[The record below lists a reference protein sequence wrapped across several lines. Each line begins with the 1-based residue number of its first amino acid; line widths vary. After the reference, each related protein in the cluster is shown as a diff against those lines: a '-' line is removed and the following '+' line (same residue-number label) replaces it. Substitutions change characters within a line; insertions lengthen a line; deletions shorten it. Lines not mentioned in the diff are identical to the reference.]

1 LFNAFQNSG
10 DKQMLL
16 AELPFEL
23 PGRIYG
29 SPMPFGDYDPEGEV
43 LLEFRQ
49 KEISVIV
56 LLAEEEE
63 CLRKAGRNLQ
73 FFYMKKGYQVI
84 YLPIRDFDVPPR
96 SDLESAVAMTV
107 RQARSGRNIVIH
119 CHAGLG
125 RTGVF
130 AAFLAKEVFDL
141 SGEEAFHWVRRY
153 IPGALETNEQKQ
165 FVVGE
170 GA

>member
-1 LFNAFQNSG
+1 
-10 DKQMLL
+10 MLL
-16 AELPFEL
+16 TELPLEL

-29 SPMPFGDYDPEGEV
+29 GPMPFGDYDPEGEV

-63 CLRKAGRNLQ
+63 CLRKTGRNLQ
-73 FFYMKKGYQVI
+73 FFYMKKGLQVI
-84 YLPIRDFDVPPR
+84 YLPTPDFDVPSR
-96 SDLESAVAMTV
+96 RDLESAVRMTIS
-107 RQARSGRNIVIH
+107 QAQAGRNIVVH

-125 RTGVF
+125 RTGLFV
-130 AAFLAKEVFDL
+130 AFLAKEVFGL

-153 IPGALETNEQKQ
+153 IPGALETDGQKQ
-165 FVVGE
+165 FVVGDDR
-170 GA
+170 